1 MRSGLCSAA
10 ACLGSC
16 RGEHDGANGRDAR
29 WAARGDDARRRRA
42 LDTAPAKGGSDMIAR
57 VFRME
62 DWVGRGMWAGNAVY
76 SAALSC
82 GEGRFWGGR
91 PSMRLG
97 LTRTKQRL
105 ITLQFSKV
113 HLGSR
118 RSVHLQPQTLA
129 RAHPSACTSCA
140 GCSRLRLHTQ
150 VTHASETH

>member
-42 LDTAPAKGGSDMIAR
+42 LDTAPAKSGSDMIAR
-57 VFRME
+57 VFRLE
-62 DWVGRGMWAGNAVY
+62 DWVEVGGMWAGNAVY
-76 SAALSC
+76 IAALSC
-82 GEGRFWGGR
+82 GEGRFRGGR

-113 HLGSR
+113 HLGIR
-118 RSVHLQPQTLA
+118 RSVYLQPQTLA
-129 RAHPSACTSCA
+129 RAHTSACTSCA
-140 GCSRLRLHTQ
+140 SCSRHSHRLTHTGD
-150 VTHASETH
+150 TRE